1 MEKSSA
7 KLWENT
13 PGVEGVG
20 TIIRYFPPYI
30 DEVSD
35 AAIIAFPGGAYRGLS
50 RHEGEGYGEFF
61 ACKGFHVFSVDY
73 HTIPHRFPTQLLE
86 ARRAV
91 RFVRAHAAEYG
102 IDPHKILVIG
112 SSAGGHLTAMLSTYT
127 HPIEGE
133 GVDDIDKEPFLPN
146 AQALCYPV
154 ICCPD
159 NEELCHMESYR
170 NLLDGRNEELE
181 RAVDPSKNVTENTP
195 PAFLFHT
202 AADQSVNVI
211 NSYEYAAAL
220 RRHGVPHELHVFPK
234 GIHGMGVW
242 LEDPHNHQWTSLLV
256 NWIRHLGWMKE
267 G

>member
-1 MEKSSA
+1 MAKQSM
-7 KLWENT
+7 KLWET
-13 PGVEGVG
+13 GG
-20 TIIRYFPPYI
+20 TDAEIHYFPPYI
-30 DEVSD
+30 DAVSD
-35 AAIIAFPGGAYRGLS
+35 AAIIAIPGGAYRGLS
-50 RHEGEGYGEFF
+50 QHEGYGYGEFF

-91 RFVRAHAAEYG
+91 RFVRAHASEYG

-127 HPIEGE
+127 QPIEGE
-133 GVDDIDKEPFLPN
+133 GVDTIDAQPFLPD
-146 AQALCYPV
+146 AHALCYPV
-154 ICCPD
+154 ICCPEK
-159 NEELCHMESYR
+159 EELCHMESYR
-170 NLLDGRNEELE
+170 NLLGGRNEELE
-181 RAVDPSKNVTENTP
+181 KAVDPSQNVSESTP

-211 NSYEYAAAL
+211 NSYEYATAL
-220 RRHGVPHELHVFPK
+220 RRCGVPHELHVFPT

-242 LEDPHNHQWTSLLV
+242 LEDAHNHQWTALLV

-267 G
+267 A